1 MVLPRALMFALYTVV
16 VLSAGGASEAHAAD
30 LVMKLGSITI
40 NDIQH
45 AFCDKLEV
53 ELEKRS
59 EGRIDVQVFPAG
71 QLGSIQRQIEGLQF
85 GTQEAFVSPP
95 GFFTGIAPEL
105 QVADAPGLFR
115 DMDDA
120 HRIVTHPL
128 FREPFL
134 RAPERAGIVGAG
146 IFIHGPHVIATV
158 PQVRSLSD
166 LRGKK
171 IRVLASELESA
182 LAARLG
188 MTGVPMGFG
197 EVLPALQQG
206 TIDGVRT
213 NMGVMT
219 GMKFYDTTKYVV
231 LTHAG
236 MIAVGVWYS
245 KFWLD
250 ALPPDLRELV
260 VDTTQEL
267 EAWAT
272 AEAKLREAAA
282 LEIWRAQGVHFV
294 ELAPDEQAAMF
305 DHLRPLGEEYLG
317 RGGATKEM
325 YEALKAAA
333 TASRAGS

>member
-1 MVLPRALMFALYTVV
+1 MRPRLALLLTLSLTAMVL
-16 VLSAGGASEAHAAD
+16 GGNARAAD
-30 LVMKLGSITI
+30 VVMKLGSITI

-45 AFCDKLEV
+45 AFCDKLEA
-53 ELEKRS
+53 ELEQRS
-59 EGRIDVQVFPAG
+59 GGRIDVQVFPAG

-115 DMDDA
+115 NMDDA

-134 RAPERAGIVGAG
+134 RAPEGAGIVGAG

-158 PQVRSLSD
+158 PAVRSLAD

-219 GMKFYDTTKYVV
+219 GMKFYDTTKHVV

-250 ALPPDLRELV
+250 ALPADLRELV
-260 VDTTQEL
+260 VSTTAAL
-267 EAWAT
+267 EGWAT
-272 AEAKLREAAA
+272 EEAKKREAAA
-282 LEIWRAQGVHFV
+282 LEIWRDHGVNFV
-294 ELAPDEQAAMF
+294 ELPLPEQAAMF
-305 DHLRPLGEEYLG
+305 DQLRPLGDQYLG
-317 RGGATKEM
+317 KGGATKQM

-333 TASRAGS
+333 SASRTDG